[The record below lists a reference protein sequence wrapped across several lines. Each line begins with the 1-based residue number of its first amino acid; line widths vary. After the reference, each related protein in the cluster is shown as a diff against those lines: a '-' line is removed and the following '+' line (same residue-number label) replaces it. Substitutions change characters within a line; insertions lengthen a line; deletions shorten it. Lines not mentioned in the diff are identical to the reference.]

1 MAEDKIFRA
10 VGVDYG
16 TVRIGVAVSDDLG
29 MLAHPHETV
38 DAKKAKEAIERLAGI
53 VSERKAE
60 VVVLGLPLNM
70 DGSEGPAVK
79 KVRAFQKKL
88 RKALPES
95 VKIVEEDERLTTVT
109 ASDKLEEAGQSDKDQ
124 RDSIDQ
130 AAAVE
135 ILQTYLDYREPSEE
149 QMDDDAQ
156 GEKEGRSSLNED
168 LDIFYDD
175 ETYG

>member
-1 MAEDKIFRA
+1 MADKIFRA
-10 VGVDYG
+10 VGIDFG

-38 DAKKAKEAIERLAGI
+38 SGENQKEAIARLAEI
-53 VSERKAE
+53 VKERKAE
-60 VVVLGLPLNM
+60 TVVLGLPLNM

-79 KVRAFQKKL
+79 KVRKFIKQL
-88 RKALPES
+88 RKALPE
-95 VKIVEEDERLTTVT
+95 KIAIVEEDERLTTVA
-109 ASDKLEEAGQSDKDQ
+109 ASDKLSEAGKAKKNQ

-130 AAAVE
+130 ASAIE
-135 ILQTYLDYREPSEE
+135 ILQGYLDYREPSEDE
-149 QMDDDAQ
+149 M
-156 GEKEGRSSLNED
+156 EGDMELGGGSSLNDD

>member
-1 MAEDKIFRA
+1 MADKIFRA
-10 VGVDYG
+10 VGIDYG

-38 DAKKAKEAIERLAGI
+38 AGENPEEAIVRLAEI
-53 VSERKAE
+53 VKERKAE
-60 VVVLGLPLNM
+60 IVVLGLPLNM

-79 KVRAFQKKL
+79 KVRKFQKKL
-88 RKALPES
+88 RAALPDK
-95 VKIVEEDERLTTVT
+95 VKIVEEDERLTTVS
-109 ASDKLEEAGQSDKDQ
+109 AAEKLSEAGKADRDQ

-135 ILQTYLDYREPSEE
+135 ILQGYLDYREPSEDE
-149 QMDDDAQ
+149 MEEDLGD
-156 GEKEGRSSLNED
+156 GGGGLNDD

>member
-1 MAEDKIFRA
+1 MADKIFRA
-10 VGVDYG
+10 LGIDYG

-38 DAKKAKEAIERLAGI
+38 AGENEDAAVARLAEI

-79 KVRAFQKKL
+79 KVRKFSGKL
-88 RKALPES
+88 RKLLPDK
-95 VKIVEEDERLTTVT
+95 VTIVEEDERLTTVS
-109 ASDKLEEAGQSDKDQ
+109 ASEKLSEAGKSDRDQ

-135 ILQTYLDYREPSEE
+135 ILQGYLDYREPSEDE
-149 QMDDDAQ
+149 MEDDMKL
-156 GEKEGRSSLNED
+156 GGGSSLNDD

>member
-1 MAEDKIFRA
+1 MADKIFRA
-10 VGVDYG
+10 VGIDFG

-38 DAKKAKEAIERLAGI
+38 AGENQPEAIARLAEI
-53 VSERKAE
+53 VKERKAQT
-60 VVVLGLPLNM
+60 VVLGLPLNM

-79 KVRAFQKKL
+79 KVRKFIELL
-88 RKALPES
+88 RKALPE
-95 VKIVEEDERLTTVT
+95 KIEIVEEDERLTTV
-109 ASDKLEEAGQSDKDQ
+109 AASEKLSEAGKSDKNQ

-135 ILQTYLDYREPSEE
+135 ILQGYLDYREPSEDE
-149 QMDDDAQ
+149 MEDDMQ
-156 GEKEGRSSLNED
+156 LGGGSSLNDD

>member
-1 MAEDKIFRA
+1 MADKIFRA
-10 VGVDYG
+10 LGIDYG

-38 DAKKAKEAIERLAGI
+38 AGENEDAAVARLAEI
-53 VSERKAE
+53 VSERKTE

-79 KVRAFQKKL
+79 KVRKFLGKL
-88 RKALPES
+88 RKLLPEK
-95 VKIVEEDERLTTVT
+95 VTIVEEDERLTTVA
-109 ASDKLEEAGQSDKDQ
+109 ASEKLSEAGKSDKDQ

-135 ILQTYLDYREPSEE
+135 ILQGYLDYREPSEDE
-149 QMDDDAQ
+149 MEDDMKL
-156 GEKEGRSSLNED
+156 GGGSSLNDD

>member
-1 MAEDKIFRA
+1 MAKDKIFRA
-10 VGVDYG
+10 VGIDYG

-29 MLAHPHETV
+29 MLAHPLETV
-38 DAKKAKEAIERLAGI
+38 EGKKVKEAIDRLAEI

-79 KVRAFQKKL
+79 KVRVFQKKL
-88 RKALPES
+88 RKTLPKTVE
-95 VKIVEEDERLTTVT
+95 IVEEDERLTTVS
-109 ASDKLEEAGQSDKDQ
+109 AADKLEEAGQSQKDQ
-124 RDSIDQ
+124 RESIDQ

-135 ILQTYLDYREPSEE
+135 ILQTYLDYREPSED

-156 GEKEGRSSLNED
+156 EEGKGKPSLNDD